1 MGTLHHHTV
10 GVAQHLG
17 VAVRGQQQKK
27 RSQTQRQ
34 RAGRPAQQLPQYR
47 FAADIR
53 ADGGGTLLNYGTL
66 DGGFYTVTGQLPP
79 CKYFCVTNLPLAEQQ
94 QQQDALLAAGGVDY
108 VVTLD
113 AGLDSRFAN
122 CTQMDAVTYD
132 GGEGPVTWY
141 LYRVTA

>member
-1 MGTLHHHTV
+1 M
-10 GVAQHLG
+10 
-17 VAVRGQQQKK
+17 
-27 RSQTQRQ
+27 
-34 RAGRPAQQLPQYR
+34 
-47 FAADIR
+47 
-53 ADGGGTLLNYGTL
+53 

-94 QQQDALLAAGGVDY
+94 QQQDALLAGGGVDY

-122 CTQMDAVTYD
+122 CTPMDAVTYD